1 MVSSAFIRL
10 YDQSCLNKIFLMLL
24 HAPYSSYSLPIVDKE
39 RKVAFVVALKY
50 MSEDWK
56 PIPILV
62 LDKVDENT
70 NTSQCGNNGLSHL
83 FQISIKLFK
92 VLLICNEVKFGIES
106 ITNVTRCI
114 NKLISRNNSFGEI
127 EGSRNESSYWAKL
140 IESFDGGDELIE
152 HNSFTYDGHSIT
164 FEMSCVNMI
173 IQLIHRHASNGE
185 FLKEAIELSFNLVNT
200 YLRRVEVNITFKV

>member
-1 MVSSAFIRL
+1 
-10 YDQSCLNKIFLMLL
+10 
-24 HAPYSSYSLPIVDKE
+24 
-39 RKVAFVVALKY
+39 

-62 LDKVDENT
+62 LDKDDANT
-70 NTSQCGNNGLSHL
+70 NTLECENDGLSHL

-106 ITNVTRCI
+106 MTYVSRCI
-114 NKLISRNNSFGEI
+114 NKLMSRNNSFREI
-127 EGSRNESSYWAKL
+127 EGSCNESSYWAKL
-140 IESFDGGDELIE
+140 IQSFDGDDELIR
-152 HNSFTYDGHSIT
+152 HNSFTYDGHPIT
-164 FEMSCVNMI
+164 FEMSCVNVI

-200 YLRRVEVNITFKV
+200 YLRRVEVNFTFKVTYECEIYFLVLNTH